1 MIVSKENHLEPRLH
15 SGDRI
20 RISSL
25 PSGVSNITVG
35 LTGVALESEEIV
47 AGNAQVKIRLDDG
60 RKIVWKIENLEVI
73 SKIAPVETNS
83 VWDFIRSQNIIIDAE
98 VRSIVTLPKDE
109 EYRLLEE
116 NILAEGCRDPLVV
129 WKRVNS
135 SGEIERAILDGCSR
149 YNICTK
155 HNIPFTIVE
164 LEFVDRHAAQLW
176 IIRNQLGRRNLSP
189 LTISYFRGKLYN
201 QLKQQGKR
209 SDLTSGKNCTKLDT
223 ADKLANEFDVSDRT
237 IKSDGR
243 YAENLDCLGDV
254 VGEDIVPDII
264 SGRTKITKNQTSVI
278 ASATESYPEVVKEA
292 FSICKVAKDIIEHIK
307 EKTRRNLNTPFPFA
321 VGEIVWISS
330 GRERSLLAYR
340 GFWGVIKDIH
350 EASYHCEVLLWNGSV
365 KVRPEHLKSLQLDR
379 LDWDKAGSLARVLN
393 SIHNLEVEAS
403 IVAVIKDL
411 SSRPVTCL
419 NVGEKQFLRWGLRN
433 KLDFLTPEISQFLD
447 MEISATDTEIISVVE
462 EGAIEKEAN
471 DTNRSENKSITIEVE
486 SDRCDRSP
494 VSSEYDRDY
503 YFRQPPEIIKTNQL
517 VREVFEHLEHF
528 RLMHILGLIEGIAKR
543 KPDYIHRFA
552 TALTRNE
559 EQAYK
564 EFYINMD
571 SPYRQVI
578 CEGICYRFYEG
589 CPYLY
594 RKICRC

>member
-1 MIVSKENHLEPRLH
+1 MIVSKENHLQPRLH

-25 PSGVSNITVG
+25 PSAVSNITVG

-73 SKIAPVETNS
+73 SKIAPVESNS
-83 VWDFIRSQNIIIDAE
+83 IWDFIRSQNIIIDAE

-129 WKRVNS
+129 WRRVNS

-164 LEFVDRHAAQLW
+164 LEFVDRAAAQLW
-176 IIRNQLGRRNLSP
+176 IIRNQLSRRNLSN
-189 LTISYFRGKLYN
+189 LAFSYFRGKLYN

-223 ADKLANEFDVSDRT
+223 AEKLGFEFNVSDRT

-307 EKTRRNLNTPFPFA
+307 EKTRKTLNTPFPFA

-330 GRERSLLAYR
+330 GRERSLLAYK
-340 GFWGVIKDIH
+340 GFWGVVKHIY
-350 EASYHCEVLLWNGSV
+350 EASYQCEVLLWNGSV
-365 KVRPEHLKSLQLDR
+365 KVRPEHLKSLELDR
-379 LDWDKAGSLARVLN
+379 LDWEKAGSLARMLN
-393 SIHNLEVEAS
+393 SIHSMEVEAS
-403 IVAVIKDL
+403 IVAVIQSI
-411 SSRPVTCL
+411 SSRPVTEL
-419 NVGEKQFLRWGLRN
+419 TETEKGVFKLAIEN
-433 KLDFLTPEISQFLD
+433 KVHLATPETLEFLD
-447 MEISATDTEIISVVE
+447 MESRAIVE
-462 EGAIEKEAN
+462 ETHEVVVQERAQILEEAN
-471 DTNRSENKSITIEVE
+471 DTKRSENKIRTVEVE
-486 SDRCDRSP
+486 SDRCDRSH

-503 YFRQPPEIIKTNQL
+503 YFRQTPEIIKTNQL

-528 RLMHILGLIEGIAKR
+528 RLMHLLGLIEGIAKR

-559 EQAYK
+559 EQAVDAVRAIATVYP
-564 EFYINMD
+564 E
-571 SPYRQVI
+571 
-578 CEGICYRFYEG
+578 
-589 CPYLY
+589 
-594 RKICRC
+594 KICSLFQTG